1 MPMKTSYGFESST
14 CLKQTDSCSTFERH
28 SFTVGPDTFQRDG
41 RPFRYVSGSVHYF
54 KVPRAYWRDRLTRL
68 RASGANALQT
78 YVQWSEH
85 QPEENVTDF
94 SGQRDLEEFVRMAQ
108 ELGLLVILRPGP
120 YIDAERDLGGLPYWL
135 LRRPGVRL
143 RTSDPRYMS
152 AVTAWY
158 EQLLPRL
165 RPQLYVNGGPVIMVQ
180 VENEYGSYPA
190 CDAVYTAQLRDLLRK
205 HLGDDVVLFTT
216 DGGSDYYLK
225 CGPVADVFA
234 TVDFDT
240 NADAEAAFEAQR
252 RHNAIGGPRVNS
264 EFYPGWINHW
274 GYPRN
279 TVSTQQVV
287 NATKALMALGASFNF
302 YMMHGGTSFGFA
314 AGANMGD
321 TFEPCTTS
329 YDFDAPI
336 SENGNTTDKLLALR
350 ELIYPYTNM
359 TPLAVPDPLPVVAY
373 GAVAMTWQTGLLQA
387 VSQLNVTRVS
397 HSAVVPFCDVHQAY
411 GFVAYS
417 AAVTWKPTAPA
428 VLDVP
433 GLRDRAYVWVDGRLA
448 GVLTRQDSV
457 LQLPVMADRG
467 SRLTLLV
474 ESLGRLCY
482 GDVDDRKGLMKEVTL
497 GGRQLN
503 DWNVTTVPQQLTQLV
518 PAAPT
523 TPLEPHQPALYR
535 GQFNAPSKPA
545 DTFLHLDGWRKGVAF
560 VNEQNLGRYWPAA
573 GPQLTLYVP
582 APFLQPGSNVITL
595 LELEGAPCGPGD
607 HCTVSLKD
615 YPVLN
620 GPTPD
625 RS

>member
-1 MPMKTSYGFESST
+1 MRSRWLLVLLVALLTGV
-14 CLKQTDSCSTFERH
+14 CAGRQTFERH

-190 CDAVYTAQLRDLLRK
+190 CDAGVHGAAADLLRK

-329 YDFDAPI
+329 YDFD
-336 SENGNTTDKLLALR
+336 
-350 ELIYPYTNM
+350 
-359 TPLAVPDPLPVVAY
+359 
-373 GAVAMTWQTGLLQA
+373 TGLLQA

-397 HSAVVPFCDVHQAY
+397 HSPWCPFCDVHQA
-411 GFVAYS
+411 
-417 AAVTWKPTAPA
+417 
-428 VLDVP
+428 
-433 GLRDRAYVWVDGRLA
+433 
-448 GVLTRQDSV
+448 
-457 LQLPVMADRG
+457 
-467 SRLTLLV
+467 
-474 ESLGRLCY
+474 
-482 GDVDDRKGLMKEVTL
+482 
-497 GGRQLN
+497 
-503 DWNVTTVPQQLTQLV
+503 
-518 PAAPT
+518 
-523 TPLEPHQPALYR
+523 PHQPALYR